1 MESKGKINTSS
12 LETES
17 GSRIL
22 NKGQLKQMFCLSFSL
37 KLFHFRPAVGMVN
50 VGLSILSMTS
60 LSRGESETTVN
71 RQTDIQKVNPK

>member
-37 KLFHFRPAVGMVN
+37 NLFHFRPAVGMVN
-50 VGLSILSMTS
+50 VGLSILSMT